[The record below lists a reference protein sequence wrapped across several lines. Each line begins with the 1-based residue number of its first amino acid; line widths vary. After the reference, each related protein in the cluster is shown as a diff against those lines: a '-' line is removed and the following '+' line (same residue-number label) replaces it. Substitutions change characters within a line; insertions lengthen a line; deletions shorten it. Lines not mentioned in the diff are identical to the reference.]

1 MNKNWFY
8 RVLALALVAMLA
20 VPMFA
25 FAEEDVLATAAEAPA
40 EELATALEG
49 EDEIEPKVIFAADDM
64 INVELGKKVPMY
76 GGLIDLNDTPII
88 QLNLTN
94 SNGKKESFK
103 SSNKKVASVSPTGA
117 VFFTGTGTAT
127 ITCTGYVDGFKKK
140 LTSKVVFDVIDLT
153 EPTYLAGYMFGEE
166 GPFTDSGETVF
177 PNNSE
182 ITVWPGMGIAENDVP
197 TLHYQPLPFNDA
209 HEYLGLDYKHGY
221 HFKWSNAK
229 VAFFDGNLHL
239 GFQNSTAPDGYG
251 ATTVTVQDEEGED
264 VELRWASPVNL
275 PFVSAAKFWMGE
287 FLDSNDEQVLPDN
300 DLMPIFYKPG
310 KSTLTIKTMAT
321 AGMKSK
327 SYTNKFVVDGQKITL
342 SMGTDSELQKKANR
356 YGAVLFQPHTL
367 DIQSMDKVVLTLKV
381 YNGTAWQIPM
391 QNVTFKAG
399 FEENP
404 DFLQYRMNEYP
415 ADSGIY
421 PCNNAV
427 KGVIKPNKTSTITI
441 TFQNKRNAAFNIKSC
456 LGGGN
461 TVFSRKDVQ
470 EIYAPYMNVWD
481 EDFVISEFTMRT
493 SPRFGGLTITPEYAF
508 LAGTPT
514 DSIIIS
520 GEED

>member
-49 EDEIEPKVIFAADDM
+49 EDEIEPKVIFTGDDM

-76 GGLIDLNDTPII
+76 GGLIELNDTPII

-94 SNGKKESFK
+94 SNGGKESFK
-103 SSNKKVASVSPTGA
+103 SSNKKVATVSPTGA
-117 VFFTGTGTAT
+117 VFFVGAGTVT
-127 ITCTGYVDGFKKK
+127 ITCSGYVDGYKKK

-153 EPTYLAGYMFGEE
+153 EPTYLAGYIYFGETPFADAGEPVMANKDGWISYPGE
-166 GPFTDSGETVF
+166 GIMAGDIPS
-177 PNNSE
+177 
-182 ITVWPGMGIAENDVP
+182 M
-197 TLHYQPLPFNDA
+197 HYQPVPFNAEHDW
-209 HEYLGLDYKHGY
+209 LGLDYKHGY
-221 HFKWSNAK
+221 TYKFSNAK
-229 VAFFDGNLHL
+229 VAFFDGNLHK
-239 GFQNSTAPDGYG
+239 GFQNSTAPESYG
-251 ATTVTVQDEEGED
+251 ATTATITNEEGEE
-264 VELRWASPVNL
+264 VEVRWASPVNL
-275 PFVSAAKFWMGE
+275 PFVSSAKFWMGE
-287 FLDSNDEQVLPDN
+287 FLNTAGEQVLPDN

-310 KSTLTIKTMAT
+310 KTNLTIKTMAT
-321 AGMKSK
+321 AGNKSK
-327 SYTNKFVVDGQKITL
+327 SYVNVFEVEDQKITL
-342 SMGTDSELQKKANR
+342 SMGTDKELQRKADR

-391 QNVTFKAG
+391 QNVTFKGG

-404 DFLQYRMNEYP
+404 DFLQYRMNEYNGSLP
-415 ADSGIY
+415 A
-421 PCNNAV
+421 NNAV

-441 TFQNKRNAAFNIKSC
+441 TFENKRNAAFNIKSC
-456 LGGGN
+456 LGGEN

-493 SPRFGGLTITPEYAF
+493 SPRFGGLTISPEYAF
-508 LAGTPT
+508 VDGTPT
-514 DSIIIS
+514 SSVIIS

>member
-49 EDEIEPKVIFAADDM
+49 EDEIEPKVTFTADD
-64 INVELGKKVPMY
+64 
-76 GGLIDLNDTPII
+76 LIDVLLGVKVTMDGGVYDLSTDDYV
-88 QLNLTN
+88 QLNLVN
-94 SNGKKESFK
+94 SNGKKETFK
-103 SSNKKVASVSPTGA
+103 SSNKKVATVSDTGV
-117 VFFTGTGTAT
+117 VFFVGPGTAT
-127 ITCTGYVDGFKKK
+127 ITCTGYVDGYKKK
-140 LTSKVVFDVIDLT
+140 LTSKIAFTVIDLT
-153 EPTYLAGYMFGEE
+153 IPDYLAGYMFGEE
-166 GPFTDSGETVF
+166 GAFTDSGEVVF
-177 PNNSE
+177 PTGSE
-182 ITVWPGMGIAENDVP
+182 ITVWPGMGIAEGDIP
-197 TLHYQPLPFNDA
+197 TLHYQPLPFNAA
-209 HEYLGLDYKHGY
+209 HDYLGLDYKHGY

-239 GFQNSTAPDGYG
+239 GFQAAAAPDTYG
-251 ATTVTVQDEEGED
+251 AMVDEITG
-264 VELRWASPVNL
+264 LRIASPVNL
-275 PFVSAAKFWMGE
+275 PFVSAAKFWLGE
-287 FLDSNDEQVLPDN
+287 FKNDDDEYVLPDN

-321 AGMKSK
+321 AGMKTK

-391 QNVTFKAG
+391 QNVTFKGG

-404 DFLQYRMNEYP
+404 DFLQYRMNEYNGSFP
-415 ADSGIY
+415 A
-421 PCNNAV
+421 NNAV
-427 KGVIKPNKTSTITI
+427 KGTIKPNKTSTITI

-456 LGGGN
+456 LGGEN

-481 EDFVISEFTMRT
+481 DEFVISEFTMRT
-493 SPRFGGLTITPEYAF
+493 SPAFGGITITPVYAF
-508 LAGTPT
+508 VPGV
-514 DSIIIS
+514 IS
-520 GEED
+520 PIYGGED

>member
-49 EDEIEPKVIFAADDM
+49 EDEIEPKVVFSADDLIDVM
-64 INVELGKKVPMY
+64 LGVKVPMY
-76 GGLIDLNDTPII
+76 GGLYDLSTSPIV

-103 SSNKKVASVSPTGA
+103 SSNKKVATVSATGA
-117 VFFTGTGTAT
+117 VFFVGAGTAT
-127 ITCTGYVDGFKKK
+127 ITCSGYVDGFKKK
-140 LTSKVVFDVIDLT
+140 LTSKIVFDVIDLT
-153 EPTYLAGYMFGEE
+153 EPTWMAGYMFGEE

-177 PNNSE
+177 PDGSE
-182 ITVWPGMGIAENDVP
+182 LTVYPGMGIAENDVP

-239 GFQNSTAPDGYG
+239 GFQAAEAPETYG
-251 ATTVTVQDEEGED
+251 AMVDETTG
-264 VELRWASPVNL
+264 LRIASPVNL

-287 FLDSNDEQVLPDN
+287 FLNTAGEQVLPDN

-327 SYTNKFVVDGQKITL
+327 SYTNKWIVDDQKITL

-441 TFQNKRNAAFNIKSC
+441 TFQNKRDAAFNIKSC
-456 LGGGN
+456 LGGEN

-470 EIYAPYMNVWD
+470 EIYAPYMNVWRD
-481 EDFVISEFTMRT
+481 EFVISEFTMRT
-493 SPRFGGLTITPEYAF
+493 SPAFGGITITPVYAF
-508 LAGTPT
+508 VPGV
-514 DSIIIS
+514 IS
-520 GEED
+520 PIYGGEGE